1 MAKFLIIQTAFIG
14 DVILATPVIEK
25 INSNFPGSR
34 IDFMLRKGNESLFEN
49 HPFLGK
55 IYVWDKKDEKY
66 SKLFALLKEIRKEQY
81 DYVINLQRFLATGV
95 LTALSKGKVKIGF
108 NKNPLSVFFTKRY
121 PHIIDLERGNSH
133 EIDRNLSLLNSV
145 IKNNDRYLPRLYPSQ
160 TDLEN
165 IPQTSYI
172 TISPTSVWFTKQYPA
187 KNWIGLINEVPQ
199 KYTVYL
205 LGGKGDFDACEAIRE
220 SCVNKEHVVNL
231 AGKLSFL
238 QSASYMKSAMMNYV
252 NDSAPLH
259 IASSMGA
266 PVTAVFCSTTPR
278 FGFGPLHSN
287 SRVAEADPEPPC
299 KPCGLHG
306 YKVCPLGHFKCSDI
320 DPKIVLGNI

>member
-25 INSNFPGSR
+25 INKNFPGSR
-34 IDFMLRKGNESLFEN
+34 IDFMLRKGNESLLEN
-49 HPFLGK
+49 HPLLGK
-55 IYVWDKKDEKY
+55 VYIWDKKDKKY
-66 SKLFALLKEIRKEQY
+66 QKLFALLKEVRKERY
-81 DYVINLQRFLATGV
+81 DYVINLQRFLATGLFTV
-95 LTALSKGKVKIGF
+95 LSKGKTTIGF
-108 NKNPLSVFFTKRY
+108 NKNPLWLFFTHRY
-121 PHIIDLERGNSH
+121 PHVIDMERGNSH
-133 EIDRNLSLLNSV
+133 EIDRNLSLLGRIV
-145 IKNNDRYLPRLYPSQ
+145 KDKEKQMPRLYPSK

-187 KNWIGLINEVPQ
+187 QNWIRMINEVPQ

-220 SCVNKEHVVNL
+220 NCTNKENVVNM

-238 QSASYMKSAMMNYV
+238 QSASYMKSAVMNYV

-259 IASSMGA
+259 IASSMEA

-278 FGFGPLHSN
+278 FGFGPLHLN

-320 DPKIVLGNI
+320 DPKMVLGKI